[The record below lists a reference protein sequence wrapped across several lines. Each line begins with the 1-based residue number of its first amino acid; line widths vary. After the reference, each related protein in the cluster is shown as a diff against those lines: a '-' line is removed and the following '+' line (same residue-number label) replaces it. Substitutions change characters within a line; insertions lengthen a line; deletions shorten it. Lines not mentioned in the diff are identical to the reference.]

1 MEKLKKEIE
10 SKGLKQKWIAEQV
23 KISLPLLSMYLSGKR
38 NMPKHIEL
46 NIKALIK

>member
-1 MEKLKKEIE
+1 MKELKSIIE
-10 SKGLKQKWIAEQV
+10 SKGIKQKWIAEQV

-46 NIKALIK
+46 SIKALLN